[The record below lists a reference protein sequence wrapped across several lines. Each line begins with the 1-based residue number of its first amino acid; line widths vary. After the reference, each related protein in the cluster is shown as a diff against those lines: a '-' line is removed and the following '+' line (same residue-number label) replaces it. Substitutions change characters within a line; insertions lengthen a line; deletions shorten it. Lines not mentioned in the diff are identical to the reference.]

1 MTLTAGMKLGPYELQ
16 SHIGSGG
23 MGVVFKAQDTRL
35 DRVVALKFLPDDVA
49 KDPQALSRFRREA
62 KAASA
67 LNHPNICTIYEI
79 GEQDGHVFIAMEFL
93 DGTTLRARIAGKAL
107 ELEAAL
113 SLAIQ
118 IADALDAAHA
128 AGIVHRDIKP
138 ANIFI
143 TRREHAKILDF
154 GVAKVVS
161 KSARFADP
169 AASPTVATIDE
180 EVLTTPGGA
189 IGTVA
194 YMSPEQ
200 VMAKEVDSR
209 TDLFSFGIVLYEMVT
224 GTLPFRGD
232 STGLIFDSILNRAPI
247 SAVRLNPDLPPA
259 LELIINKALEK
270 DGELRYQHASE
281 MRSDLKRLKRDTD
294 SRSGAVAAWVSSGVH
309 SATSTTPAPA
319 GPVAE
324 RASRKAMAIGLLLI
338 VFLALGLAYFLRP
351 TVPPPRATGTTRLT
365 QDNLPKLFM
374 VGEPLLLFS
383 RTDQGST
390 FRNPLTTS
398 T

>member
-1 MTLTAGMKLGPYELQ
+1 MALTPGMKLGPYELQ

-161 KSARFADP
+161 KSARFA
-169 AASPTVATIDE
+169 T
-180 EVLTTPGGA
+180 
-189 IGTVA
+189 
-194 YMSPEQ
+194 
-200 VMAKEVDSR
+200 
-209 TDLFSFGIVLYEMVT
+209 
-224 GTLPFRGD
+224 RGK
-232 STGLIFDSILNRAPI
+232 
-247 SAVRLNPDLPPA
+247 PD
-259 LELIINKALEK
+259 
-270 DGELRYQHASE
+270 G
-281 MRSDLKRLKRDTD
+281 SDD
-294 SRSGAVAAWVSSGVH
+294 
-309 SATSTTPAPA
+309 
-319 GPVAE
+319 
-324 RASRKAMAIGLLLI
+324 
-338 VFLALGLAYFLRP
+338 
-351 TVPPPRATGTTRLT
+351 
-365 QDNLPKLFM
+365 
-374 VGEPLLLFS
+374 
-383 RTDQGST
+383 
-390 FRNPLTTS
+390 
-398 T
+398 